1 MFFSEENDL
10 NLILRFSAE
19 ILAEETTPI
28 IALALLISAILLI
41 VPYLM
46 VLRLQMATR
55 IVFLSVIMVRE
66 FLAIALLAI
75 LRNLIV
81 TNNIARDLGG
91 GMYSQNSL
99 NQITNVDF
107 VGYIALMI

>member
-1 MFFSEENDL
+1 
-10 NLILRFSAE
+10 
-19 ILAEETTPI
+19 
-28 IALALLISAILLI
+28 
-41 VPYLM
+41 M
-46 VLRLQMATR
+46 VLQLQMATL
-55 IVFLSVIMVRE
+55 IVLLSVMMVRE

-81 TNNIARDLGG
+81 TNNIARDVGG

-107 VGYIALMI
+107 VGNIANSGGELYNYIYIFSKKSINKI